1 MDDFLH
7 LQDAARRL
15 VLEMNWSK
23 CEVVGHTK
31 KIRTLFATHN
41 VTIPETSP
49 STVVL
54 LGTPLSAGE
63 HLDTVLDKKKQE
75 LSLLTKIFE
84 LMPAHDSLYLL
95 RNVLTAPRLMYLLRT
110 APCTDS
116 PVLQLY
122 DTVIRESLSTTL
134 NVDLDDDRWRQA
146 SLPVRWGGLGVRGVA
161 LLAPSAYLASA
172 ASTTELTSALLPAH
186 LRDVEDSGMA
196 AARAVWLRQATIPSN
211 PTVTPSLPTS
221 TDCAAYLG

>member
-1 MDDFLH
+1 MQSELILGYLDDITIGGNARTCLDDFLH
-7 LQDAARRL
+7 LEDAARRL
-15 VLEMNWSK
+15 GLEMNRSK
-23 CEVVGHTK
+23 CEVVGHTNK
-31 KIRTLFATHN
+31 TRTLFATHN
-41 VTIPETSP
+41 VTLPETSP

-54 LGTPLSAGE
+54 LGAPLSAGD

-75 LSLLTKIFE
+75 LSLLTKRLE

-134 NVDLDDDRWRQA
+134 NVDLDDDRWHAPVISA
-146 SLPVRWGGLGVRGVA
+146 SQVGWSGRSWCYFAATVCLLGFRRKHHG
-161 LLAPSAYLASA
+161 
-172 ASTTELTSALLPAH
+172 AH
-186 LRDVEDSGMA
+186 IRHPPCSFA
-196 AARAVWLRQATIPSN
+196 
-211 PTVTPSLPTS
+211 
-221 TDCAAYLG
+221 